1 MDISNPAWLFEGLLL
16 TILGIVLW
24 RWSARHNT
32 ERKLTEANAE
42 ATLDKLRGG
51 KAETREHQ
59 RERAKTASML
69 DLTRFVGVVGFLFII
84 GGLLMMALGLFAAEP
99 PTPL

>member
-51 KAETREHQ
+51 KTESREHQ
-59 RERAKTASML
+59 RERAKTASLL

-84 GGLLMMALGLFAAEP
+84 GGLLMMALGLFAPEP